1 MADNGHHLY
10 SGWYDRA
17 VHMIEVSEKLK
28 STAENK
34 ASRMANS
41 PVLSNNPTVFYLLVH
56 SSSRTRSAALVSPN
70 LFSSAALCLQS
81 ELLFLIMNFFQVLNS
96 KNGIHRMK
104 NHTRL
109 RIIVSTFEKGF
120 RQKLLSVSTFEKT
133 SSAIMFLM
141 STFEKANQK

>member
-1 MADNGHHLY
+1 
-10 SGWYDRA
+10 
-17 VHMIEVSEKLK
+17 MIEASEKLK
-28 STAENK
+28 STAEDK
-34 ASRMANS
+34 ASRMADR
-41 PVLSNNPTVFYLLVH
+41 PVLSNNPTVFYLLMH

-133 SSAIMFLM
+133 TSAKMFLM